1 MNLGP
6 QGAIPDVQK
15 KRLEQI
21 GRWLGTYGEAI
32 CGTRI
37 CAPFAAPD
45 VDYTQTKDGATR
57 YAIVKRPSGEVT
69 LACPVPAGSKIVE
82 IASGRELAFA
92 RAAGGVRMT
101 LPADLA
107 AREIPFAVRIGR

>member
-1 MNLGP
+1 M
-6 QGAIPDVQK
+6 ATPD
-15 KRLEQI
+15 
-21 GRWLGTYGEAI
+21 GGDA
-32 CGTRI
+32 
-37 CAPFAAPD
+37 
-45 VDYTQTKDGATR
+45 QTEDGARR

-69 LACPVPAGSKIVE
+69 LAWPGPAGSKIVE